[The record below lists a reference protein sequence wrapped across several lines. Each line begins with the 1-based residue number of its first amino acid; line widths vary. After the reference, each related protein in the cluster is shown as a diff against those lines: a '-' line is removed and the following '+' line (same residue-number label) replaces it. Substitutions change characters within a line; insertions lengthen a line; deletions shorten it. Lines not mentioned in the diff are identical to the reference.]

1 MAAMSASAST
11 STGSPAN
18 AIAARSTRRFN
29 DSAPNASA
37 ADRFP
42 GKSLGSAP
50 SIITPH
56 TRRISHAGDA
66 HAGSLLCAGKSSV
79 SVSRNATRSNG
90 ASRGKTN
97 EASST
102 DDSPPRIIGRV
113 PPVPAVVVVV
123 VRFFTPNARSTLRR
137 PSALAISSPS
147 ALNASLTSVKHAADP
162 PTSVSSNAS
171 PTTLSYPGIA
181 RLACTGA
188 ELATAAWMRCGY
200 FTRAHPASIP
210 G

>member
-1 MAAMSASAST
+1 M
-11 STGSPAN
+11 
-18 AIAARSTRRFN
+18 
-29 DSAPNASA
+29 
-37 ADRFP
+37 
-42 GKSLGSAP
+42 
-50 SIITPH
+50 
-56 TRRISHAGDA
+56 
-66 HAGSLLCAGKSSV
+66 

-90 ASRGKTN
+90 ASKGKTN
-97 EASST
+97 EASSS
-102 DDSPPRIIGRV
+102 DEPPLIRV
-113 PPVPAVVVVV
+113 PPAAVVV

-147 ALNASLTSVKHAADP
+147 APNASFTSVKHATDP

-181 RLACTGA
+181 TPPCTGA